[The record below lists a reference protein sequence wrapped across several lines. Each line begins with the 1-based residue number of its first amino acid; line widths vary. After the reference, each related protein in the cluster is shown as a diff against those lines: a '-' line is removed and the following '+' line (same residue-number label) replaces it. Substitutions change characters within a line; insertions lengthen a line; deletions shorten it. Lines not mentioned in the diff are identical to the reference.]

1 MADRAVP
8 EPSALGILLELLNS
22 LNSCILSATARSSS
36 RLGHGPLKAGARVR
50 VPYALPS
57 LFRLGRIEENSF
69 WSRCVN
75 DREACETH

>member
-1 MADRAVP
+1 MRLRFEDLNLAAP
-8 EPSALGILLELLNS
+8 MLEFVRRHDTFGTPL
-22 LNSCILSATARSSS
+22 ARSSS